1 MINKFTTLNDM
12 TCASNGDYSCCE
24 DKGITGNPHSVSTDK
39 LREVAREWIGYLII
53 DLNYRNGENKRLQNH
68 QTNFNERPI
77 MNEKIKHFED
87 DIKKI
92 GAQISWIKNFFNLED
107 KKQDR

>member
-1 MINKFTTLNDM
+1 MLTYFSCLVYSYCTPIYFSTLNYKVNLFLP
-12 TCASNGDYSCCE
+12 ASYLFSD
-24 DKGITGNPHSVSTDK
+24 
-39 LREVAREWIGYLII
+39 LII